1 MFFSY
6 HTPRQPFQRFHLH
19 LRAAQLTESFFRCVH
34 FQMSVCG
41 AKSGFQLSEI
51 CGSEQMAHFLPHG
64 VAQVGSIGKRL
75 PR

>member
-1 MFFSY
+1 MLFSY
-6 HTPRQPFQRFHLH
+6 NPARQPFQRFHLH
-19 LRAAQLTESFFRCVH
+19 LCPAQFAEGFFRCVN

-64 VAQVGSIGKRL
+64 VAQVGPVGKRL
-75 PR
+75 PC